1 MKSMNENRNLKKG
14 VGIHARRFIAYVVL
28 AIVSVLCLFWFYV
41 LFINATR
48 SNGELQSGFTL
59 IPSSHLWENWKN
71 LRNGTLPVWNG
82 MINSLIVSSPVSY
95 THLDV
100 YKRQD
105 SSGTGNGSR

>member
-1 MKSMNENRNLKKG
+1 MNENRNLKKG

-59 IPSSHLWENWKN
+59 IPSSHLLGKLEKLKEWNTSGVE
-71 LRNGTLPVWNG
+71 RYDQQSDRFLP
-82 MINSLIVSSPVSY
+82 
-95 THLDV
+95 
-100 YKRQD
+100 
-105 SSGTGNGSR
+105 

>member
-1 MKSMNENRNLKKG
+1 MNENRNLKKG

-59 IPSSHLWENWKN
+59 IPSSHLWEKEWNTSGVE
-71 LRNGTLPVWNG
+71 RYDQQSDRFLP
-82 MINSLIVSSPVSY
+82 
-95 THLDV
+95 
-100 YKRQD
+100 
-105 SSGTGNGSR
+105 